1 MNPEELK
8 ALMARLGAGLDRLEK
23 LPQDAITKSQADAMI
38 ADAIAKAHP
47 VPSKMVL
54 PNGESE
60 DAMTQYVLERF
71 AKFQK
76 RGDAYSK
83 AAPWT
88 SEYGKKFGGMHG
100 FLKAMLVKSPLLMS
114 EKASSDAMT
123 EGTGSS
129 GGFLVPTEFSYD
141 VIRLMTAATVVR
153 QIARIFPMSTW
164 KRTLPRQLTNP
175 SVAWV
180 TEFGTKGITK
190 PSFEQLTQQ
199 AKVMAAVIKSS
210 DELLRD
216 SAVNLQAFL
225 AEIIAEAF
233 GMEEERV
240 AFAGKGTVGGGSDP
254 FDGVLYESGVVSVA
268 MEEAALSYDDLINLR
283 FGLTAA
289 NDRNGVYVLN
299 RKALKLIMKLKD
311 ADGQYLWHA
320 PREGNPG
327 QIGEKAYH
335 LTDQL
340 PTNLGVGTDMTPILY
355 GNFGQFL
362 WLSDREGIAL
372 KMSNEASDWVGGALD
387 SAFMS
392 DQTWLRFTKAM
403 AITVAQGAAFAKM
416 NVK

>member
-23 LPQDAITKSQADAMI
+23 LPQDSITKDQVEKML

-47 VPSKMVL
+47 AQTAMVM
-54 PNGESE
+54 PGGASE
-60 DAMTQYVLERF
+60 AAMEQYVQERF
-71 AKFQK
+71 AQFRK
-76 RGDAYSK
+76 RGDAFTK

-88 SEYGKKFGGMHG
+88 SEYGKRFGNMHA
-100 FLKAMLVKSPLLMS
+100 FLRACVQKSPMLMS
-114 EKASSDAMT
+114 EKASGDAMT
-123 EGTGSS
+123 EGTGST
-129 GGFLVPTEFSYD
+129 GGHLVPTEFSYD
-141 VIRLMTAATVVR
+141 IIRLMTAATVVR

-190 PSFEQLTQQ
+190 PTLEQVTQQ

-216 SAVNLQAFL
+216 SAVNLQQFL

-233 GMEEERV
+233 GIEEERV
-240 AFAGKGTVGGGSDP
+240 ALAGKGSVGGGSDP
-254 FDGVLYESGVVSVA
+254 FDGVLYEAGVVSVSQ
-268 MEEAALSYDDLINLR
+268 AAADLDYDDLINLR

-289 NDRNGVYVLN
+289 NDRNGAFVLN
-299 RKALKLIMKLKD
+299 RTGLKLLMKLKS
-311 ADGQYLWHA
+311 AEGEYLWHA
-320 PREGNPG
+320 PRDGNPG
-327 QIGEKAYH
+327 MIGEKPYH

-340 PTNLGVGTDMTPILY
+340 PTNLGAGTETPILY

-362 WLSDREGIAL
+362 WLSDREGIVL
-372 KMSNEASDWVGGALD
+372 KVSNEASDWVSGALD
-387 SAFMS
+387 SAFLS
-392 DQTWLRFTKAM
+392 DQTWMRFTKAM